1 MTEPGN
7 NERLGNVHQKKTCI
21 RLASVNDSA
30 VAVAN
35 GRTACR
41 KEYRCGDAPGR
52 ALKFVTRWALGCI
65 AAIAVAGS
73 AVAQT
78 PVERGSYLVNGIL
91 TCGNCHTPRGPGGVW
106 DMTKQLSGGPRIW
119 DEVTFKVKGANI
131 TPDPETGI
139 GKWSDADIKRAVISG
154 VRPNGTQIAPIM
166 PYGFYKVFTPA
177 DIDAVVAYLKSVAAV
192 RNAVEPPVYKAALHV
207 DTPPGANKAMSE
219 ADIADPVKRGFY
231 LATIGHCMECHT
243 PLVND
248 VHDYAQLGKGGQPFP
263 GPWGVTVS
271 RNISSHAT
279 AGLGAWSDAEI
290 KAAITQGVRKDGTKL
305 KPPMAF
311 FLYAKMTDQ
320 DLSAIVA
327 YLRTVPPKE

>member
-1 MTEPGN
+1 MLVRQRRT
-7 NERLGNVHQKKTCI
+7 LT
-21 RLASVNDSA
+21 AAA
-30 VAVAN
+30 VFA
-35 GRTACR
+35 GLDR
-41 KEYRCGDAPGR
+41 AP
-52 ALKFVTRWALGCI
+52 KFVTRWALGCM

-73 AVAQT
+73 ALAQT

-106 DMTKQLSGGPRIW
+106 DMSKQLSGGPRTW

-139 GKWSDADIKRAVISG
+139 GKWSDADIKRSLITG

-177 DIDAVVAYLKSVAAV
+177 DIDAVVAYLKSVPAV
-192 RNAVEPPVYKAALHV
+192 GNAVESPVYKAAMHV
-207 DTPPGANKAMSE
+207 DTPPGADKAMSN
-219 ADIADPVKRGFY
+219 ADMADPVKRGFY

-248 VHDYAQLGKGGQPFP
+248 RHDNAQLGKGGQPFP

-271 RNISSHAT
+271 RNITSHQT
-279 AGLGAWSDAEI
+279 AGLGGWSDAEI

-311 FLYAKMTDQ
+311 SLYATMTDQ